1 MPDVGSKL
9 RNKIQV
15 TSLSW
20 GMLVRACCEGI
31 HQRLV
36 IGEDVELATFHKIPE
51 VPDSE
56 VYSEEFSIKGAV
68 PRLRPLEKYAM

>member
-9 RNKIQV
+9 HDEIHMA
-15 TSLSW
+15 SLSW
-20 GMLVRACCEGI
+20 GVLVRACGEGI

-36 IGEDVELATFHKIPE
+36 IGEDVELAAFHKIPE

-56 VYSEEFSIKGAV
+56 VHGEEFTIKGPVLYLVSADIG
-68 PRLRPLEKYAM
+68 P